1 MNLFGQPSR
10 SDLRSDISALT
21 SDLASL
27 ARHVTALSTPARRS
41 SYSSWFGSEPSSY
54 ENLKSAAASG
64 ADTLWRDVSRG
75 VGTLSAE
82 ASRRPTLAAVALV
95 GFGVLVGMMARR

>member
-1 MNLFGQPSR
+1 MNLFGTPSR
-10 SDLRSDISALT
+10 SDLRGDISALT
-21 SDLASL
+21 SDLARL
-27 ARHVTALSTPARRS
+27 ASHVGAMYTPARRS

-54 ENLKSAAASG
+54 EHLKSAAASG

-75 VGTLSAE
+75 VGTLTSE
-82 ASRRPTLAAVALV
+82 ASRRPTLAAIALV